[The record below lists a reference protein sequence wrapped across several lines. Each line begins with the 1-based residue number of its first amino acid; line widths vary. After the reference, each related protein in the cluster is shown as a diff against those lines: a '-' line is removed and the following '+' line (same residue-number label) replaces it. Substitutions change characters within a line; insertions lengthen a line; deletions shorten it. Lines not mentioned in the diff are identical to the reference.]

1 MAKPPTQADGR
12 ITSLALALIDLRAD
26 FEAQLRAV
34 VRAEEALV
42 RCRTAKD
49 PGAFGAS
56 AKALRDEVQAI
67 FDNNRSVRGVI
78 EQMSVDAREVVSAG
92 KQR

>member
-1 MAKPPTQADGR
+1 
-12 ITSLALALIDLRAD
+12 
-26 FEAQLRAV
+26 
-34 VRAEEALV
+34 
-42 RCRTAKD
+42 
-49 PGAFGAS
+49 
-56 AKALRDEVQAI
+56 LRDEVQAI